1 VSGLDPIQLIL
12 SPAFWLCALLAFVT
26 VGGLGVLITLRG
38 RARLKAAPAPT
49 TPAPRPPLTPAD
61 PVIPDP
67 SATHS
72 SETSAPDNPDEILHP
87 DVEPPASMA
96 TPRAATPRA
105 RREQPAPSTVPDPA
119 TIPGLDRPFIHTEA
133 LDDDEEAETP
143 TVIIE
148 RAPRP
153 KPPEDT

>member
-1 VSGLDPIQLIL
+1 MSGLEPIQLIL

-49 TPAPRPPLTPAD
+49 APTPRPPLTPAD

-72 SETSAPDNPDEILHP
+72 SETTEPDDPDEILHP
-87 DVEPPASMA
+87 DVEPPASVGS
-96 TPRAATPRA
+96 PRDT
-105 RREQPAPSTVPDPA
+105 REPSVPSSVPDPSA
-119 TIPGLDRPFIHTEA
+119 IPGLDRPFIHTEA